1 MVETVDETSAQKHV
15 CYNFRRGPEQ
25 EHGSNLGARRGPHLA
40 SPAWSQHIQTRSAA
54 ALAHRAVRTGSR
66 GAGEAAARAI
76 WARAEHSHITARRGH
91 DQHDEMILRAVHD
104 EQYLVV

>member
-1 MVETVDETSAQKHV
+1 MVETADETSVQKTLV
-15 CYNFRRGPEQ
+15 LCLCYFGRGPE
-25 EHGSNLGARRGPHLA
+25 HGTRWRTARA

>member
-1 MVETVDETSAQKHV
+1 MVETADETSAQKTV
-15 CYNFRRGPEQ
+15 VLFRSR
-25 EHGSNLGARRGPHLA
+25 SRSRTRTRWRTARA

-66 GAGEAAARAI
+66 GAREAAARAI
-76 WARAEHSHITARRGH
+76 WARAEHSRPTAQRGH
-91 DQHDEMILRAVHD
+91 DQHDEVILRAVPD

>member
-15 CYNFRRGPEQ
+15 CYFRRGP

-40 SPAWSQHIQTRSAA
+40 SLAWSQHIQTRSAA

-76 WARAEHSHITARRGH
+76 WARAEHSRPTAQRGR
-91 DQHDEMILRAVHD
+91 ETSMTR
-104 EQYLVV
+104 

>member
-1 MVETVDETSAQKHV
+1 VVETADEKRKHL
-15 CYNFRRGPEQ
+15 CYFGRGPE
-25 EHGSNLGARRGPHLA
+25 HGTRWRTARA

-76 WARAEHSHITARRGH
+76 WARAEHSRPTAQRGR
-91 DQHDEMILRAVHD
+91 ETSMTR
-104 EQYLVV
+104 